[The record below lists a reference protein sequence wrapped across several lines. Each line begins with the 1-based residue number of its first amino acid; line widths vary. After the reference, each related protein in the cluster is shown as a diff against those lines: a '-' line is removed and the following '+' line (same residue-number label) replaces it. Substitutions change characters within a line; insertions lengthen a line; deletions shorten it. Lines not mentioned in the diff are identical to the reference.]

1 MKEQR
6 SARRGAAF
14 VCLDV
19 LRISLRLIEG
29 TGAAW
34 SMKG

>member
-6 SARRGAAF
+6 SARRGTAF

-19 LRISLRLIEG
+19 LRISLGLIEG